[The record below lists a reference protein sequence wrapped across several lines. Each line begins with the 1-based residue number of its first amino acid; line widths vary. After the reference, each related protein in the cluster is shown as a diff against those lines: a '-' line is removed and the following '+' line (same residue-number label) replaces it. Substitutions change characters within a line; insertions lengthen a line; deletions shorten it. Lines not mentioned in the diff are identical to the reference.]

1 MVQVATI
8 RKESA
13 DVCRLVIDLT
23 IAGTVLPTLNPGEG
37 ANYQWLNTE
46 TVTGFQTPVVT
57 AGPGLWSSAPLPT
70 FPLPTDPSPVTVKSA
85 TVVDSNTAFQ
95 LFIQS
100 GTAGNVYT
108 VSTTIQDSVGRFVTL
123 EVAVIIAGTPAVVTT
138 PIATVPPGAL
148 PLLGGTMLGPLY
160 LFESPLT
167 GTEAATKAYVDAS
180 IANGFTTSNI
190 SATGTLLVAGATT
203 LHALAAT
210 SGTFSSTLAI
220 TGATTLTGGVAGNML
235 ATGNVSAGGTLG
247 VTGAATLSSTLAV
260 TGNTTVGGTLGVTS
274 NATVG
279 GTLGVTGATTL
290 ASLGVTGNATVG
302 GTLGVT
308 GAATLSSTLAVTG
321 NTTVGGT
328 LGVTSNATVG
338 GTLGVTGATTV
349 TTLTAS
355 GLVSPASGVGIKG
368 SLVAVQAGSIG
379 ETIQA
384 IGSGSFADAT
394 PTNLAS
400 ITLSTKGVWSVF
412 VTSTLT
418 DFSGV
423 TTMTDAILCVST
435 ASATLASG
443 ASGSRAG
450 FSESAGGISA
460 AYLATGPFILVT
472 SSPTNVY
479 AVGYVATVG
488 STGGAHSSTLLTAVR
503 IA

>member
-210 SGTFSSTLAI
+210 SGTFSSTLTV

-260 TGNTTVGGTLGVTS
+260 TGNTTVGGTLGVTG
-274 NATVG
+274 ATSLASLSTSGNVTIG

-290 ASLGVTGNATVG
+290 A
-302 GTLGVT
+302 
-308 GAATLSSTLAVTG
+308 AATTTTLA
-321 NTTVGGT
+321 
-328 LGVTSNATVG
+328 
-338 GTLGVTGATTV
+338 
-349 TTLTAS
+349 AS
-355 GLVSPASGVGIKG
+355 GLFTPASGVGIKG
-368 SLVAVQAGSIG
+368 SLIALQAGSIG

-384 IGSGSFADAT
+384 TGSGSFADAT

-400 ITLSTKGVWSVF
+400 IGISTEGVWSIF
-412 VTSTLT
+412 VTSTLS
-418 DFSGV
+418 DFSGA
-423 TTMTDAILCVST
+423 TTMTDAVLCVST
-435 ASATLASG
+435 TSATLASG
-443 ASGSRAG
+443 ISGSRAG

-472 SSPTNVY
+472 TGSTTVY
-479 AVGYVATVG
+479 AVGYVGTVG

-503 IA
+503 VA